1 MILWKNSYVEDDNG
15 NIINILSSGL
25 DITENLQIR
34 NKLKESEELLRKVF
48 DVSDEIIFIK
58 DLDGTYINANKAF
71 SEILIDHLMKLLEKK
86 MMKYLQKKKQNI

>member
-58 DLDGTYINANKAF
+58 
-71 SEILIDHLMKLLEKK
+71 ILMEHA
-86 MMKYLQKKKQNI
+86 